1 MTKSNK
7 IIIGVIIVVI
17 IIGGIWYGVSRK
29 PTEEVIK
36 IGAIFPLTGDAVVYG
51 VPLQRAAEL
60 AVAEI
65 NERGGINGKS
75 LEIIWEDG
83 KCNGKDAAT
92 AASKLINV
100 DKVKIILGGVCSG
113 ETLGAAS
120 IVEANKVIMFSSS
133 ATGPQITEAGD
144 FIFRNSPSDLTQ
156 GKILA
161 EAAWDL
167 GYKKIVVIQEIT
179 DYALGFREAFEE
191 SFTALGGE
199 VTTETFT
206 TDTTDV
212 RTQLTKLKQAKGDAL
227 LVSVQTL
234 PKAEIVVK
242 QIGELDM
249 NLHLLVIDIAIDY
262 QKILDQYPDI
272 IEGAIGAK
280 VALPDPELFEEK
292 VGSKYRE
299 KYGEEPTLPE
309 YMALTYDAV
318 FILKEAIEYS
328 ISEVGEI
335 DTIKVRDYLYAIE
348 NRKGVGGVLTMDENG
363 DPVAGH
369 ILKQVK
375 DGKVINY

>member
-335 DTIKVRDYLYAIE
+335 DTNKVRDYLYAIE
-348 NRKGVGGVLTMDENG
+348 HRKGVGGVLTMDENG